1 MTTAFIFGALRVNIN
16 WPSPA
21 THLQSKQFLGYLLKV
36 TKQFLSG
43 NSIVIYNGITIL
55 MFERLIWNQSFFSI
69 ELSI

>member
-16 WPSPA
+16 WPFLA

-43 NSIVIYNGITIL
+43 NSMLIINGIIL
-55 MFERLIWNQSFFSI
+55 WTVERRIDQS
-69 ELSI
+69 